1 MITLIVVII
10 IFSVLYLKTFILFH
24 NYQKVNVALFCV
36 SCQLYAVVNLSPLE
50 RRLRGGGA
58 SMAKIKK
65 SYSCRESIHWPPSC
79 SLITILTDYDVI
91 QIMLLVV
98 KCEFDETN
106 KDFCIGLPTACWV
119 KSSRDSVHESQ
130 IVISTILLILHY
142 RMLMQSTFFALRW
155 YVTKFLS
162 RLSSVISCAFA
173 SVTFRLDSVKIIAE
187 ILYPSFH
194 RCSRL
199 LVP

>member
-36 SCQLYAVVNLSPLE
+36 SCQLYAVGNLSPLE
-50 RRLRGGGA
+50 RA
-58 SMAKIKK
+58 SMAKRKK
-65 SYSCRESIHWPPSC
+65 LYSCRESIHWPPSC

-98 KCEFDETN
+98 KCEYDETN
-106 KDFCIGLPTACWV
+106 NDFCIGLPTACWV

-130 IVISTILLILHY
+130 IVISTILLIFHY
-142 RMLMQSTFFALRW
+142 RMLTQSTFFALRW

-162 RLSSVISCAFA
+162 RLSSVISCAFVP
-173 SVTFRLDSVKIIAE
+173 VTFRLDSVKIIAE